1 MGLEMDVVAIYSII
15 VVFNANRK
23 LLENTVSSLKSQGS
37 KVVLVINDDQKYGEI
52 EADKIIYAG
61 ENLGI
66 AGAQNKG
73 IELAIKEKAK
83 YVAIFDQDSV
93 VPNNYVSSMLEGL
106 KRADKVFGNVGMIGP
121 RIYDTN
127 MNMFVEP
134 RVYSFKGGD
143 KIVMSMPREELK
155 QEINNKFIR
164 LAAKPIASGAFIP
177 TTTFKRVGMMDD
189 KLFIDL
195 VDTDFDIR
203 ILQDGL
209 NIVQANKVTLHHEI
223 GSRKQVKIGKYTIWP
238 TNHSSKRRYTIVRNT
253 IWLWKKYHSSVQG
266 MTRETLR
273 TLISTFIYIQFEKES
288 FSKSKA
294 YFKGLVDGVKG
305 NGK

>member
-93 VPNNYVSSMLEGL
+93 VPNNYVSSMLERL

-134 RVYSFKGGD
+134 RVYSFKGG
-143 KIVMSMPREELK
+143 I
-155 QEINNKFIR
+155 
-164 LAAKPIASGAFIP
+164 
-177 TTTFKRVGMMDD
+177 
-189 KLFIDL
+189 KL
-195 VDTDFDIR
+195 
-203 ILQDGL
+203 
-209 NIVQANKVTLHHEI
+209 
-223 GSRKQVKIGKYTIWP
+223 
-238 TNHSSKRRYTIVRNT
+238 
-253 IWLWKKYHSSVQG
+253 
-266 MTRETLR
+266 
-273 TLISTFIYIQFEKES
+273 
-288 FSKSKA
+288 
-294 YFKGLVDGVKG
+294 
-305 NGK
+305 